1 MPPVELSAAIPSL
14 AQRKGQQP
22 EPLSSV
28 YSVLMIDDRLVDLVA
43 QYMRMF
49 YIYQLVTLI
58 ALLWACDWEGAA

>member
-1 MPPVELSAAIPSL
+1 MPPVEPSAAIPSL

-28 YSVLMIDDRLVDLVA
+28 YSVRMIDDRLVDLMA

-49 YIYQLVTLI
+49 YMYQLVTLI
-58 ALLWACDWEGAA
+58 ALLWEGDWEGAA